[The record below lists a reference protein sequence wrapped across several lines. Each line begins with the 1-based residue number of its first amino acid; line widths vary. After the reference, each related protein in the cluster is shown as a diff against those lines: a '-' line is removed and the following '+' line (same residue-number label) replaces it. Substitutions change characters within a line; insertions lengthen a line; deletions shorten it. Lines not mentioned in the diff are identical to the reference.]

1 MRIIEAM
8 CIAAVAF
15 SGCDAPEE
23 PQPESLQPR
32 VLWGAAGE
40 PEVVAEFDAGALQT
54 PESVAVDW
62 QGNLYVALAL
72 TGEIW
77 KVTPAGDESLHAQ
90 IPIGDHPLQEC
101 FGFIGLMHAITVGID
116 GTLYAAVASCDEDG
130 RGIWRVDPDGQAEVL
145 ATVPASAQLNGIAIR
160 RGRVYATDSNQGR
173 VFRTSVFGGEAQV
186 WVQTPLLDFQPNPFG
201 APGANG
207 IQFHL
212 QRAVVANSSTAQL
225 IEIPT
230 HGLADVAG
238 EPAVLHQLEVACDD
252 FAFDV
257 LGRIY
262 CTTNPFQTVVRVDP
276 DGTQTVVLDA
286 EDGVDGPT
294 STTFGRLWDSST
306 LYVSN
311 AAFPF
316 FPGTGHGP
324 TVMALDVGVSG
335 WPLR

>member
-1 MRIIEAM
+1 MRSIEAM
-8 CIAAVAF
+8 LIAAVAF
-15 SGCDAPEE
+15 SGCDAP
-23 PQPESLQPR
+23 
-32 VLWGAAGE
+32 GE
-40 PEVVAEFDAGALQT
+40 PPSEEMESRIFWGGGGDPDVVVEFEAAALQT

-77 KVTPAGDESLHAQ
+77 KVTPWGDESLHAQ

-101 FGFIGLMHAITVGID
+101 FGFIGLMHAITVGLD
-116 GTLYAAVASCDEDG
+116 GTLYAAVASCDEAG
-130 RGIWRVDPDGQAEVL
+130 RGIWRVRPDGAADVL
-145 ATVPASAQLNGIAIR
+145 ATVPPSAQLNGIALR
-160 RGRVYATDSNQGR
+160 RGRVYASDSNHGR
-173 VFRTSVFGGEAQV
+173 VFRVPVTGGTAQV
-186 WVQTPLLDFQPNPFG
+186 WVETPLLDFQPNPFG
-201 APGANG
+201 APGGNG

-230 HGLADVAG
+230 HGLLDVAV
-238 EPAVLHQLEVACDD
+238 EPRVLHQLSVACDD

-276 DGTQTVVLDA
+276 DGTETVVLDA
-286 EDGVDGPT
+286 SDGVDGPT
-294 STTFGRLWDSST
+294 ATTFGRLWDSST

-324 TVMALDVGVSG
+324 SVIGLDVGIPG